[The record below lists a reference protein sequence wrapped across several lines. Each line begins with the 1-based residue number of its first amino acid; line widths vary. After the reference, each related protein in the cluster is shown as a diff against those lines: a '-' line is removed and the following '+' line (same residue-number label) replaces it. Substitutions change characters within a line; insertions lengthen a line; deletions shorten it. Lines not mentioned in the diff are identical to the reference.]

1 MQGGPFGFKNRAFRE
16 CNFGLQIGRALEVRE
31 KSFCEVREKS
41 FCPRRFYQTVVSTK
55 EPIPIPRLTQIVRV
69 KRGLRSPYICK

>member
-16 CNFGLQIGRALEVRE
+16 CNFGLQIGWTL
-31 KSFCEVREKS
+31 EVREKS

>member
-16 CNFGLQIGRALEVRE
+16 CNFGLQIGWAL
-31 KSFCEVREKS
+31 EVREKS

-55 EPIPIPRLTQIVRV
+55 EPIPHPA
-69 KRGLRSPYICK
+69 PYPNRPGKTGTKVAIHL